1 MKTKKVKFKNQ
12 KNQKNIKNI
21 QKKQLTKKLKKI
33 FKEKLKI
40 KLKPIID
47 KHIKNYTKKLAQR
60 NKKFR
65 KSKKKIIQKG
75 GGFADDLSNSF
86 NAAVIAADTF
96 YATSFLSNIAGV
108 VAELA
113 VLPATAESAEAAL
126 GGTAE
131 YAAGMAIPPPGEP
144 PAEGEDV
151 AEALACGGADAI
163 GGVAK
168 GAGLT
173 TFGAVAL
180 GAAAGGTLDAVIGH
194 DQSRSSATN
203 MYLNNKKETNESAA
217 TANDNANSSQV
228 PPKGQPAASYPTNNS
243 PGSPFVPSPTPNPYN

>member
-1 MKTKKVKFKNQ
+1 MKTKKVKF

-47 KHIKNYTKKLAQR
+47 KHIKKYTKKLAQR

-96 YATSFLSNIAGV
+96 YASSFLSNIAGV

-113 VLPATAESAEAAL
+113 VIPGASEAVSAAI
-126 GGTAE
+126 GGTGE
-131 YAAGMAIPPPGEP
+131 YAAGMAVPPPGDVV
-144 PAEGEDV
+144 AEGEDV
-151 AEALACGGADAI
+151 SEAVACGGADAV
-163 GGVAK
+163 GN
-168 GAGLT
+168 GAGLGIGLT
-173 TFGAVAL
+173 TYGAIAL
-180 GAAAGGTLDAVIGH
+180 GAAAGGTLDSVIGH
-194 DQSRSSATN
+194 DQSRSSATK
-203 MYLNNKKETNESAA
+203 MYLNNKKSTNESAA
-217 TANDNANSSQV
+217 TANDNANSSQM
-228 PPKGQPAASYPTNNS
+228 PPKNAPPPTYPTDNT
-243 PGSPFVPSPTPNPYN
+243 PGAPFVPSPTPNPYN

>member
-1 MKTKKVKFKNQ
+1 MKSKKVKF

-47 KHIKNYTKKLAQR
+47 KHIKKYTKRLAQR

-65 KSKKKIIQKG
+65 KSNKKIIQKG
-75 GGFADDLSNSF
+75 GGFADDLSNTF
-86 NAAVIAADTF
+86 NDAVIAADTF

-113 VLPATAESAEAAL
+113 VAPAVGETTAAAA

-131 YAAGMAIPPPGEP
+131 YAAGALVPPPGGAV
-144 PAEGEDV
+144 AEEEDV
-151 AEALACGGADAI
+151 TEAVACGGADAV
-163 GGVAK
+163 GN
-168 GAGLT
+168 GAGLGVGLT
-173 TFGAVAL
+173 NYGAIAL
-180 GAAAGGTLDAVIGH
+180 GAAAGGTLDSVIGH
-194 DQSRSSATN
+194 DQSRSSATK
-203 MYLNNKKETNESAA
+203 MYLDNKKSTNESAA
-217 TANDNANSSQV
+217 TANDNANSSQMPSKHA
-228 PPKGQPAASYPTNNS
+228 PPPSYPTNNT
-243 PGSPFVPSPTPNPYN
+243 PGAPFVPSPTPNPYN

>member
-1 MKTKKVKFKNQ
+1 MKTKKIKSKNL
-12 KNQKNIKNI
+12 KNIKNI

-86 NAAVIAADTF
+86 NDAVIAADTF
-96 YATSFLSNIAGV
+96 YTTSFLSNIAGV

-113 VLPATAESAEAAL
+113 VIPGASEAVSAAL
-126 GGTAE
+126 GGTGE
-131 YAAGMAIPPPGEP
+131 YAAGMAVPPPGEI
-144 PAEGEDV
+144 PAETLDV
-151 AEALACGGADAI
+151 AEAVACGGADAV
-163 GGVAK
+163 GKAAGLGV
-168 GAGLT
+168 GLT
-173 TFGAVAL
+173 TFGAIAL
-180 GAAAGGTLDAVIGH
+180 GAAAGGTLDSVIGH

-203 MYLNNKKETNESAA
+203 MYLNNKKQTNESAA
-217 TANDNANSSQV
+217 SANDNANSTQMPPKNV
-228 PPKGQPAASYPTNNS
+228 PPSTYPSNNT

>member
-1 MKTKKVKFKNQ
+1 MKTKKVKF

-47 KHIKNYTKKLAQR
+47 KHIKKYTKKLAKR

-86 NAAVIAADTF
+86 NAAVTAADAF

-113 VLPATAESAEAAL
+113 VAPAIGEATSAAV

-131 YAAGMAIPPPGEP
+131 YAAGALVPPPGEP
-144 PAEGEDV
+144 VSLSED
-151 AEALACGGADAI
+151 ATEAVACGGPNAV
-163 GGVAK
+163 GK
-168 GAGLT
+168 GAGLGVGLT
-173 TFGAVAL
+173 TMGAIAL

-194 DQSRSSATN
+194 DQSRSSASK
-203 MYLNNKKETNESAA
+203 MYLNNKKETNETGA
-217 TANDNANSSQV
+217 TANDNANSSQM
-228 PPKGQPAASYPTNNS
+228 PPKGQPTASYPSNNT
-243 PGSPFVPSPTPNPYN
+243 PGSPFIPSPTPNPYN